1 MMEMNN
7 IEDTANAPIIAIEI
21 ERVEL
26 NAKPTDKSKT
36 LGCWGPSPDD
46 NMNQC

>member
-1 MMEMNN
+1 MKKTKNKK
-7 IEDTANAPIIAIEI
+7 AAPEAEVVIEI
-21 ERVEL
+21 KRIDL
-26 NAKPTDKSKT
+26 NVNPKEKGKT